1 LLCETPRACGG
12 VEGSLMTTLEIRKAV
27 ESDISNLLP
36 LMREL
41 AEFEKYAKDFAITE
55 EVLREQGFRCS
66 PPDFH
71 CLIAEEDGELVGFLV
86 YYFVPFT
93 YRAKPNLIIK
103 ELYITDRHRSRGI
116 GRLLMKAVAKEAE
129 AAGCGMIKWW
139 VAKWNERG
147 IEFYKGLGAKIDSE
161 WHEFQLSEKAFRDL
175 VASG

>member
-1 LLCETPRACGG
+1 LLCEALRACDG

-55 EVLREQGFRCS
+55 EVLREQGFRRS
-66 PPDFH
+66 SPDFH
-71 CLIAEEDGELVGFLV
+71 CLIAEKGGELVGFLV

-103 ELYITDRHRSRGI
+103 ELYIANQHRGRGI

-147 IEFYKGLGAKIDSE
+147 IEFYKRLGARIDSD

>member
-1 LLCETPRACGG
+1 MR
-12 VEGSLMTTLEIRKAV
+12 IRKAV

-41 AEFEKYAKDFAITE
+41 AEFEEYATDFAVTE
-55 EVLREQGFRCS
+55 EVLREQGFHRS

-71 CLIAEEDGELVGFLV
+71 CLIAEEGGELVGFLV

-103 ELYITDRHRSRGI
+103 ELYITDGYRSRGV
-116 GRLLMKAVAKEAE
+116 GKLLMKAVAREAE
-129 AAGCGMIKWW
+129 QAGCGMIKWY

-147 IEFYKGLGAKIDSE
+147 VQFYERLGATIDPN
-161 WHEFQLSEKAFRDL
+161 WHEFQMSEKAFRDL
-175 VASG
+175 AAS